1 MTRKRRVVAAITSIS
16 VLLMLPIPYLAS
28 PEWTV
33 LVTDEA
39 GHPLQGMLVRLEY
52 ENYSTESNSHEV
64 DLTTDSNGRTTFSA
78 NMGFAPLLSRLFYTA
93 RSAAALAHASFGP
106 TAYVLVFGD
115 GREGSINSDGGTVY
129 FWNGKPKRLASTV
142 IARPRDP

>member
-1 MTRKRRVVAAITSIS
+1 MTRKYGFLTAVTSIS

-39 GHPLQGMLVRLEY
+39 GHPLQGMLVRLDY

-64 DLTTDSNGRTTFSA
+64 DLTTDSNERTTFSA
-78 NMGFAPLLSRLFYTA
+78 KHGVCTTA
-93 RSAAALAHASFGP
+93 
-106 TAYVLVFGD
+106 
-115 GREGSINSDGGTVY
+115 
-129 FWNGKPKRLASTV
+129 
-142 IARPRDP
+142 